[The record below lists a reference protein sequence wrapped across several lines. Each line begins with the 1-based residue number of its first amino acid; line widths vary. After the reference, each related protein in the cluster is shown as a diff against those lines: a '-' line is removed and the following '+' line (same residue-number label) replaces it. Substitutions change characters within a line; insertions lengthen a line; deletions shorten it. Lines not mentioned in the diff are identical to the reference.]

1 MDQEEMVS
9 LCSLAM
15 GACIERFDD
24 ELEKVV
30 TNILD
35 PNTDSGTRE
44 INLKVK
50 IIPNEERNFCAVRVQ
65 CSSRMAAPKS
75 FETHIYIGRDIKGVK
90 ITEYHPDQMKLNLKD
105 KNEKVTLIKSGGE
118 K

>member
-1 MDQEEMVS
+1 MEQDELVS

-15 GACIERFDD
+15 GAAVERFDD

-30 TNILD
+30 QNILD
-35 PNTDSGTRE
+35 PNTDSGARE
-44 INLKVK
+44 ISLKVK
-50 IIPNEERNFCAVRVQ
+50 IIPNEARDFCAVRVL
-65 CSSRMAAPKS
+65 CSSRMASPKS
-75 FETHIYIGRDIKGVK
+75 FETHIYIGRDTHGVK